1 MKKVSNKKGLPK
13 GFDLDYK
20 EPTTLYKY
28 VMEAGKIVP
37 ARVSKFSNRDQR
49 QMCQELKRARNL
61 ALLPIGTRPYDNF
74 RNPEPISPVPFEY

>member
-13 GFDLDYK
+13 GFEINYK

-37 ARVSKFSNRDQR
+37 SRVNKFSNRDQR
-49 QMCQELKRARNL
+49 QMSTELKRARNL
-61 ALLPIGTRPYDNF
+61 ALLPTGTRPYDDF
-74 RNPEPISPVPFEY
+74 RHPEPISPRPFEY